1 MTPMRTLLEPVT
13 LDAAALDALPR
24 SEFRGRRFLELG
36 WHDRENPFMAAPDV
50 VLPVGWGCRGTAG
63 CGFASSVADV
73 DTTGRVVMCD
83 SGDSGIA

>member
-13 LDAAALDALPR
+13 LDAAALDTLPR
-24 SEFRGRRFLELG
+24 SEFRGWRFLELG
-36 WHDRENPFMAAPDV
+36 AGMNGFSRSCQPDV

-83 SGDSGIA
+83 SGIA